1 LLSLKLVAVLS
12 AISGYVVALR
22 WNYKFAATMMF
33 PRNITEKTDINVS
46 KEPFCSCNRSNP
58 HYIYHRM
65 TTALPHLHPIGVSP
79 EDIDFMGH
87 VNNARYLGWVQDA
100 VLAHWNKLA
109 PPEAAAKYLW
119 VALKHEITYR
129 KPAFLDDEVIASVVL
144 EKVQGARSF
153 YETVIKRGE
162 EVLAEVK
169 SSWCCIDA
177 ETLRPARIAAEIQEY
192 FFPK

>member
-1 LLSLKLVAVLS
+1 MTITVPHFH
-12 AISGYVVALR
+12 AI
-22 WNYKFAATMMF
+22 
-33 PRNITEKTDINVS
+33 DIVTS
-46 KEPFCSCNRSNP
+46 
-58 HYIYHRM
+58 
-65 TTALPHLHPIGVSP
+65 
-79 EDIDFMGH
+79 DIDFMGH

-109 PPEAAAKYLW
+109 PPETAAKYLW

-153 YETVIKRGE
+153 YDTIIKRGE
-162 EVLAEVK
+162 DVLAEVK

-177 ETLRPARIAAEIQEY
+177 KTLRPARIAADVQAY
-192 FFPK
+192 FFAKG